1 MYSSVRPVT
10 LSSAT
15 KKKWHIWMKLKI
27 VRHDAMSENTRSN
40 LIVSDFANFG
50 ARLEM
55 EQSRC
60 VSVIYQ

>member
-1 MYSSVRPVT
+1 M
-10 LSSAT
+10 
-15 KKKWHIWMKLKI
+15 KI